1 MVARRRKADEEAS
14 NLLVSYFENPK
25 VAQPVSYT
33 IPTIDKS
40 PELQMQTSSTSTKQ
54 EDLKE
59 EIKEE
64 DENVKSVW
72 CSFGD
77 IIRKPARPGQ
87 PKLPAKSKPVEQAL
101 PKQYND
107 PELDQ
112 LIAVDESVRDYLAD
126 KKQTK
131 LSDFIRFR

>member
-1 MVARRRKADEEAS
+1 M
-14 NLLVSYFENPK
+14 SYFENPK

-33 IPTIDKS
+33 IPTIDNS
-40 PELQMQTSSTSTKQ
+40 PELQMQTSSASKE

-59 EIKEE
+59 ESKEE

-87 PKLPAKSKPVEQAL
+87 PKLPAKPKPAEPAL